1 MQQLDV
7 VPMCSYRNDLA
18 RAWSAHGVRDYFDV
32 YGLCEDSGFRH
43 LSWSDDN
50 GNRIMLYP
58 DFMSLELTSS
68 WAAALMTGHHW
79 SSFVTLPSYSNE
91 FLVWIPHDWDQA
103 PWPKSCYLHDDITIY
118 TIYLFLLMQ
127 GIYWSFKIM
136 REDLLLDNACYLWV
150 LDVIFGCS
158 STVLKWN
165 VLTKWALYKWYYWIR

>member
-18 RAWSAHGVRDYFDV
+18 RAWSAHGVRDYLDV

-58 DFMSLELTSS
+58 DFMSVELTSS

-79 SSFVTLPSYSNE
+79 SSFVTLPPYSHE

-118 TIYLFLLMQ
+118 MTYLFLHV
-127 GIYWSFKIM
+127 
-136 REDLLLDNACYLWV
+136 WV

-158 STVLKWN
+158 STVWKWN
-165 VLTKWALYKWYYWIR
+165 VLTKWAFYKLYYWIR